1 MITQDQLNLRSLGR
15 LILLN
20 EDITK
25 ELQNYVYDPIF
36 NTIDYYINCNEE
48 TIINEIANAINNMT
62 KGKPIELTN
71 YLYPAQKSL
80 ITEILGI
87 PQDKIKIFL
96 EISLTKI
103 HKLIFSNGN
112 IRREIGDLLLHVQ
125 YVTPKTV
132 FGLTNIFQI
141 KKLISHK
148 LQNIDIDQLKII
160 YEYNK
165 STNLTYG
172 KSRCQ
177 IIHPQKICKYG
188 EFAHYWFIP
197 TLKYKGRLYIPTKK
211 ISYEDYYEDYI
222 RYYIRYHPRYIF
234 SFPLILLPVI
244 NNYIAELNERYI
256 NTAFISAYHLYQLYK
271 QLNHSNINLHQY
283 KQLLQIGGKKISD
296 CIFLFH
302 GLNDEF
308 IKELIRCYNK
318 LKQDNKKR
326 AMVNN
331 LEASGLLLLITLRFG
346 ERRNDNVIS
355 LLV

>member
-172 KSRCQ
+172 KNGCQ
-177 IIHPQKICKYG
+177 ITHPQKICKYG

-197 TLKYKGRLYIPTKK
+197 NYVYRGESDVLLRAIRAYRYGIPLYIIRDIFWFILRLDDVLLLTNN
-211 ISYEDYYEDYI
+211 YDYI
-222 RYYIRYHPRYIF
+222 
-234 SFPLILLPVI
+234 V
-244 NNYIAELNERYI
+244 ELSRRYI
-256 NTAFISAYHLYQLYK
+256 NTSFMNAYHLYQLYK
-271 QLNHSNINLHQY
+271 QVNRSKNLHNY
-283 KQLLQIGGKKISD
+283 KSLLQIGGKKISD

-308 IKELIRCYNK
+308 IKELIQCYNK
-318 LKQDNKKR
+318 LKQNNKKR
-326 AMVNN
+326 AMINN
-331 LEASGLLLLITLRFG
+331 FEASGLLLLITLRFG
-346 ERRNDNVIS
+346 GERNPNEIS
-355 LLV
+355 LPT